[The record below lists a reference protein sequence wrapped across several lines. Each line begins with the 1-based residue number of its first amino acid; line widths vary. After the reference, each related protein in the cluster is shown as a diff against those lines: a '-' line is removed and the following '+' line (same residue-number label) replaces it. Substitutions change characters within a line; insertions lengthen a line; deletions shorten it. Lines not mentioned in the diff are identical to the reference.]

1 MSDRF
6 DEDLLDEMAEEP
18 EGKGGHAAFDE
29 FEGADEIEGADEFD
43 DVNEFDEAD
52 EFDGPVEFEAMDEF
66 DELDEPG
73 DAFDA
78 EDSADELEEGVTD
91 ALEAADADEFWGG
104 LGRALKRVGR
114 GVGKVARV
122 VAPIAKMIPIPQAQL
137 IGRAADIVG
146 KVMADEGDEMD
157 GFDDLADYA
166 DDEDSI
172 DALAPAIAGVAIKSA
187 LKHHTAAMPRAQRRA
202 LVKTVT
208 AATRHLVRKHGP
220 RAVQAMPAIV
230 SHARKVV
237 ARKRLPA
244 RHLPRVVAQTTRVA
258 ARSPRVLRKL
268 ASTTHRMRMRHG
280 GRRHHRGLARGIGR
294 TRFRTHGMGTAMSH
308 GGHGSHGSMRR
319 IGVSGS
325 AATCP
330 NCGRRRTMRL
340 HGPIHLTITSG

>member
-18 EGKGGHAAFDE
+18 EGKGGHSAFDE
-29 FEGADEIEGADEFD
+29 LEGADEFEASD
-43 DVNEFDEAD
+43 EFDEAD
-52 EFDGPVEFEAMDEF
+52 EADEFDEFDGPAELEAADEF

-73 DAFDA
+73 DAFEA
-78 EDSADELEEGVTD
+78 EESADELEEGVTD

-104 LGRALKRVGR
+104 LGRALKKVGR
-114 GVGKVARV
+114 TIGKGARW

-157 GFDDLADYA
+157 AFDDLADYA
-166 DDEDSI
+166 DDEDAL
-172 DALAPAIAGVAIKSA
+172 DALAPAIAGVAIRSA
-187 LKHHTAAMPRAQRRA
+187 LKHRTAALPRPQRRQ

-208 AATRHLVRKHGP
+208 AATKHLVRKHGP
-220 RAVQAMPAIV
+220 RAVQAMPAII

-237 ARKRLPA
+237 ARRRLPA
-244 RHLPRVVAQTTRVA
+244 RHLPRVIAQTTRVA

-268 ASTTHRMRMRHG
+268 AQTTNRIRMRH
-280 GRRHHRGLARGIGR
+280 GRRHHRGLARGVGR
-294 TRFRTHGMGTAMSH
+294 TRFRGHGMGMGTGMS
-308 GGHGSHGSMRR
+308 HGSHGSMRR

-330 NCGRRRTMRL
+330 SCGRRRTMRL